1 MRWRLLLLPLLA
13 LPELALE
20 PARAEWAP
28 SLAHWL
34 GTDDLGRDGLLRLL
48 LAAARSCAFA
58 SGVALAA
65 LALALG
71 LAVFEPRLRPARS
84 ALCSAPPLLFLIP
97 LAEVTGGLS
106 WFGLGLLLAGLL
118 ALHAEAP
125 LAAGL
130 DPWLNGPAWAAD
142 RCLGSGLPSRLRRW
156 WPFLWDRALGA
167 LPTVW
172 LNALGSE
179 ATLRIL
185 GLGPGPQRD
194 SLGLLLQ
201 EQLPRL
207 VSGSAPLG
215 WAALAVLLG
224 LAWSLRPAMNPQE
237 TP

>member
-1 MRWRLLLLPLLA
+1 MRWRLLLLPLLL

-28 SLAHWL
+28 SWAHWL
-34 GTDDLGRDGLLRLL
+34 GTDDLGRDGLVRLL

-58 SGVALAA
+58 SATALAA
-65 LALALG
+65 LALALA

-84 ALCSAPPLLFLIP
+84 ALRGAPPLLFLIP

-106 WFGLGLLLAGLL
+106 WIGLGLLLAVLL
-118 ALHAEAP
+118 ALHMEAP

-130 DPWLNGPAWAAD
+130 EPWLHGPAWAAD
-142 RCLGSGLPSRLRRW
+142 RCLGASLPSRLRRW
-156 WPFLWDRALGA
+156 WPFLWAKASLA

-185 GLGPGPQRD
+185 GLGPGPHRD

-207 VSGSAPLG
+207 ASGAAPLG
-215 WAALAVLLG
+215 WAALILLLA
-224 LAWSLRPAMNPQE
+224 LAWSLRPAPQE